1 MKRLGFPIIS
11 KILLIIFIFINS
23 AESQMIAEVTSN
35 IQTEF
40 GIYHPYLVNITPAAE
55 TYSVNPDFSNVSNF
69 QSLAAKFSQANLT
82 LLQTNAF
89 VIKPTPY
96 KEILDVYKD
105 CKENEIPIF
114 VTTDAMLHTFHII
127 YDYALRALEVQQFA
141 PDLENLNQALLAEME
156 RLYDATNDD
165 NLKQIVLKNVA
176 YFAVASKLKN
186 DLTVIPTFANN
197 LVEAELALIAAHQ
210 GFAYSPIFNSDE
222 VDYREDYSQYIPRGH
237 YTRNDTL
244 STYFKTMMWYS
255 RMMFRVEPDTTE
267 AGKQKGK
274 EETLQA
280 ILIVKAM
287 NELTVKG
294 EPAMT
299 VWERIY
305 DPTVFFV
312 GKSDDLDIYD
322 YTNLVKEVYG
332 NDYLS
337 LTVADFAN
345 DEKLIEFVEKAK
357 ELEDPLIS
365 SSWVWDFEEAEQVTK
380 GLRFMGQ
387 RFIPDSYM
395 FQQLVYKK
403 VWFYKG
409 SGNPFTLV
417 YSDAGPIR
425 GFPRGLDVMAVLGS
439 QAAEEI
445 IRAEGDAEYWG
456 YDEQLNK
463 LKAEFANLEDA
474 VWVQNLYW
482 NWLYSLMPLLEPKGA
497 GYPTFM
503 QTLAWVYKQLYAAL
517 ASWGELRHDTIL
529 YAKQSYTSETTGMPP
544 EIGFT
549 YGYVEPNP
557 HLFARL
563 ASLAN
568 LMRVGL
574 SGRGLLLTEFDTKLI
589 NFESL
594 LLGLKSIAEKE
605 LTNQELLPEEYD
617 LIWTIGE
624 RLENLLTFSQELT
637 GTISD
642 ETDEGM
648 AVIADV
654 HTDGNSSQ
662 VLEEGVGYPFE
673 IYVIVKV
680 KGNLVLT
687 RGGGFSYYEFK
698 HPMNDRLIDE
708 AWQVMLKGA
717 NPPAPPQWTA
727 AFIDHDQNFA
737 ITQPHH
743 ALLELETVN
752 DVNVQINPATPTVG
766 STIALKV
773 EAYRYDSPLTAIF
786 YDQNGIEIDSLN
798 LIWESAGATRGNYT
812 GTIATSAWS
821 GGTIMV
827 KILCTENTLATHWF
841 ELVKTSGINGKG
853 SRPSIFSLAQN
864 YPNPF
869 NPITTIEFNLPKDGL
884 MSLRIYDLRGR
895 LIQTLLEHNLN
906 AGHYFYQWDASNLP
920 SSIYLITLSSGGHTI
935 TRKTVLMK

>member
-1 MKRLGFPIIS
+1 
-11 KILLIIFIFINS
+11 
-23 AESQMIAEVTSN
+23 
-35 IQTEF
+35 
-40 GIYHPYLVNITPAAE
+40 
-55 TYSVNPDFSNVSNF
+55 
-69 QSLAAKFSQANLT
+69 
-82 LLQTNAF
+82 
-89 VIKPTPY
+89 
-96 KEILDVYKD
+96 
-105 CKENEIPIF
+105 
-114 VTTDAMLHTFHII
+114 
-127 YDYALRALEVQQFA
+127 
-141 PDLENLNQALLAEME
+141 
-156 RLYDATNDD
+156 
-165 NLKQIVLKNVA
+165 
-176 YFAVASKLKN
+176 
-186 DLTVIPTFANN
+186 
-197 LVEAELALIAAHQ
+197 
-210 GFAYSPIFNSDE
+210 
-222 VDYREDYSQYIPRGH
+222 
-237 YTRNDTL
+237 
-244 STYFKTMMWYS
+244 
-255 RMMFRVEPDTTE
+255 
-267 AGKQKGK
+267 
-274 EETLQA
+274 
-280 ILIVKAM
+280 
-287 NELTVKG
+287 
-294 EPAMT
+294 
-299 VWERIY
+299 
-305 DPTVFFV
+305 
-312 GKSDDLDIYD
+312 
-322 YTNLVKEVYG
+322 
-332 NDYLS
+332 
-337 LTVADFAN
+337 
-345 DEKLIEFVEKAK
+345 
-357 ELEDPLIS
+357 
-365 SSWVWDFEEAEQVTK
+365 
-380 GLRFMGQ
+380 
-387 RFIPDSYM
+387 
-395 FQQLVYKK
+395 
-403 VWFYKG
+403 
-409 SGNPFTLV
+409 
-417 YSDAGPIR
+417 
-425 GFPRGLDVMAVLGS
+425 MAVLGS

-463 LKAEFANLEDA
+463 LKAEFANLEGA

-482 NWLYSLMPLLEPKGA
+482 NWLYSLMPLLESKGA

-503 QTLAWVYKQLYAAL
+503 QTLAWVYKQLYTAL

-624 RLENLLTFSQELT
+624 RLENLLTFSEELIRAT
-637 GTISD
+637 TD
-642 ETDEGM
+642 ETNEGM

-698 HPMNDRLIDE
+698 HPMNDRLTDE

-752 DVNVQINPATPTVG
+752 DINVQINPATPTVG

-798 LIWESAGATRGNYT
+798 LIWESAEATRGNYT
-812 GTIATSAWS
+812 GTIATAAWS

-827 KILCTENTLATHWF
+827 KILCTGNTLTTHWF
-841 ELVKTSGINGKG
+841 ELLKASGINGNK

-884 MSLRIYDLRGR
+884 MSLRIYDLRGS
-895 LIQTLLEHNLN
+895 LIQTLLERNLN

-920 SSIYLITLSSGGHTI
+920 SSIYLITLSSGGHTM
-935 TRKTVLMK
+935 TRKTVLVK